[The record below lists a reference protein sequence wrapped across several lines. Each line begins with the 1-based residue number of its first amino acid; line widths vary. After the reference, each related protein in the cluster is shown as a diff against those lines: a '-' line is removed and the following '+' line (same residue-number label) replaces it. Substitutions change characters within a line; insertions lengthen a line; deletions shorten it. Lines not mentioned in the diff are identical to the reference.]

1 MGMLVIIA
9 GLLVSYF
16 FGPLLSGYVANHS
29 RRYLREAMR
38 WLEGLFPG
46 HMLWVVAAL
55 LVIPLAG
62 VALLIFMSGLIFGV
76 LGLFAV
82 HVLCFLS
89 CLSGELIRARFKTGQ
104 SAYAAYVG
112 VFGVVFWYF
121 FAGPLAMV
129 LYYLVH
135 QCLAVCTEEA
145 HSASTRL
152 SQVAHLLD
160 YVPVRLLLLTLALVG
175 NFQSGLARWVQEMR
189 QVARSAEAI
198 MSAWG
203 QGVAARG
210 SEGAVVSDNEAIA
223 VRFERVGWL
232 WLVLLLMIS
241 LSLLLG

>member
-1 MGMLVIIA
+1 MGILVIIA

-16 FGPLLSGYVANHS
+16 FGAVLSGYIANYS

-55 LVIPLAG
+55 LIIPLAG
-62 VALLIFMSGLIFGV
+62 VALLIFMSGWVFGV

-89 CLSGELIRARFKTGQ
+89 CLSGELIRARFKTAQ
-104 SAYAAYVG
+104 SPYAAEVG

-129 LYYLVH
+129 LYYLVN
-135 QCLAVCTEEA
+135 QCLVVCAEEA

-152 SQVAHLLD
+152 AQVANLLD

-175 NFQSGLARWVQEMR
+175 NFQSGLARWMQEMR
-189 QVARSAEAI
+189 QVARPAESI
-198 MSAWG
+198 MHAWG
-203 QGVAARG
+203 QGIGARG
-210 SEGAVVSDNEAIA
+210 GDAPDNEAIA